1 MDVSALRCTLPSR
14 PPLVS
19 LIVLTCNRHEFL
31 RLSLH
36 DVARQS
42 YPQSS
47 TEVIVVDDGPREF
60 PRTPLLRDAQLRGL
74 RVRFVRL
81 SARSS
86 IGQKRNAG
94 FRAAR
99 GEVLLHWDDDDL
111 HHPDHITSLVCPI
124 VTNVSEMTALT
135 FSFLAKLSR
144 KSARFYAWGSGR
156 GGLGHPAGP
165 FLGSLAFHR
174 SVAATTNAPFPDVSL
189 SEDLYFVERAL
200 SSCNRMLPLAGV
212 PLVYTRHS
220 SASNTWQANL
230 TGRMTRVH
238 ETSPPA
244 FVTAAVLAAYISAER
259 DAAKRDAC
267 KPIRR
272 HPPPDIQ
279 RPLRYPYLP
288 MRCCRQGSEGRHARE
303 HWRKPC
309 PARSECS
316 ETYCGA
322 TKGIC
327 TASCTCAGER
337 THMQA
342 GKRACGEMCCKYWR
356 KYWQQHPDACR
367 RVSSPRPLRSIYCA
381 AAAGPK
387 MPAGFHGIEK
397 KE

>member
-19 LIVLTCNRHEFL
+19 LIVLTCNRHAFL

-60 PRTPLLRDAQLRGL
+60 PRTLLLREAQLRGL

-111 HHPDHITSLVCPI
+111 HHPDHIASLVCPI

-156 GGLGHPAGP
+156 GGHGHPAGP

-230 TGRMTRVH
+230 TGRMTNVH
-238 ETSPPA
+238 ATSPPA
-244 FVTAAVLAAYISAER
+244 FVTAPVLAAYISAER
-259 DAAKRDAC
+259 DAARRDAC

-279 RPLRYPYLP
+279 RPLRYPYL
-288 MRCCRQGSEGRHARE
+288 
-303 HWRKPC
+303 
-309 PARSECS
+309 
-316 ETYCGA
+316 
-322 TKGIC
+322 
-327 TASCTCAGER
+327 
-337 THMQA
+337 
-342 GKRACGEMCCKYWR
+342 
-356 KYWQQHPDACR
+356 
-367 RVSSPRPLRSIYCA
+367 LCA
-381 AAAGPK
+381 AAVRDPK
-387 MPAGFHGIEK
+387 GGTLESTGESPARPGLNAARPTAALQRAHAQQAARARASARICRLGSVRAAKCAASTGESTGNSIRTRAAGFQVLVR
-397 KE
+397 